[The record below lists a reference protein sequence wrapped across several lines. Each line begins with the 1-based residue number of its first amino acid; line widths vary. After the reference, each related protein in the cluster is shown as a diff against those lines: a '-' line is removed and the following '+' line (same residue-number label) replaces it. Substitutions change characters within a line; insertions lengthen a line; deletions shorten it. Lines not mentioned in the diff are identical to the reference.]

1 MEGSYPGFGY
11 PLYELSVPIPSEAS
25 FSSQRSWA
33 SPFRAFLLFGDQLDR
48 SQPNLPSLRFPTK
61 PLGLVSTLQR
71 VSPTEK
77 AVPLFATQR
86 FSPGQG
92 HLLSWDLRVSQALS
106 PGKSSQRSSPPP
118 GSPLTLR
125 SKRPLNL
132 SSPKSQGLRSFLAR
146 LLPRKGAGL
155 LDLSDPNIIHLF
167 ESRSAAA
174 YFFSSRAPNPLRSSN
189 HSLFATTPKSS

>member
-11 PLYELSVPIPSEAS
+11 PLYELLSPYTLGSLFQLPTLLGFSLQS
-25 FSSQRSWA
+25 FSPPQGSVDPFEPT
-33 SPFRAFLLFGDQLDR
+33 SPLLHFLK
-48 SQPNLPSLRFPTK
+48 K

-132 SSPKSQGLRSFLAR
+132 LSLKSQGLRSFLAR

-174 YFFSSRAPNPLRSSN
+174 YFFSSRALNPLRSSN

>member
-11 PLYELSVPIPSEAS
+11 PLYELSVPTPSEAS

-33 SPFRAFLLFGDQLDR
+33 SPFRAFLLFGDPLDR

-61 PLGLVSTLQR
+61 PLGLVPTLQR
-71 VSPTEK
+71 ISPTEK

-92 HLLSWDLRVSQALS
+92 LLLSWDFWASQALS
-106 PGKSSQRSSPPP
+106 PGKSAQRSSPSP
-118 GSPLTLR
+118 GSPLTLE

-132 SSPKSQGLRSFLAR
+132 PSPEPQGLQSLLAR

-155 LDLSDPNIIHLF
+155 LDLPDPNNFHLF
-167 ESRSAAA
+167 EPGPAAA
-174 YFFSSRAPNPLRSSN
+174 YFFSSKAPNPLRSPD
-189 HSLFATTPKSS
+189 HSLFATNPKSS